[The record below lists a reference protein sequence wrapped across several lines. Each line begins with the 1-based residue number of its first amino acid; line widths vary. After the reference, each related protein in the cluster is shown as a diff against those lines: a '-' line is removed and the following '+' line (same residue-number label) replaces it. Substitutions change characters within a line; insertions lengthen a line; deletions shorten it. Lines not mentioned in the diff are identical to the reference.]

1 MSQTRTYQVRGMTCG
16 HCAGAVTAELE
27 KLGGVTAVAVEVVPQ
42 GDSPV
47 TVTSTAALTDD
58 AVRAAWRSRVTS
70 SSEHPRS
77 ERRPAPPR

>member
-16 HCAGAVTAELE
+16 HCAGAVTPPSFSSSA
-27 KLGGVTAVAVEVVPQ
+27 VTAVAVEVVPQ

-58 AVRAAWRSRVTS
+58 AVRAAVAVAGYELVGTPSL
-70 SSEHPRS
+70 
-77 ERRPAPPR
+77 